1 MCVCERER
9 ESHVCARR
17 RREKKGSEEK
27 VKNEGGAAGNVA
39 TVEINEK
46 RTWQCQK
53 NT

>member
-1 MCVCERER
+1 MRKRESVCVRERER

-27 VKNEGGAAGNVA
+27 VKNEGGDAGNLA
-39 TVEINEK
+39 G
-46 RTWQCQK
+46 TWQCQK